1 MACFYRAAGMGFIL
15 STICYVKFLTHSS
28 PFCRPSWA
36 LASLERGTLLLS
48 ETSISE
54 TGGSDA
60 PVEKRV
66 RKPRATKSS
75 NQTASM
81 KSQQSDLPLPPALL
95 EQPSVVDP
103 PHSQQTGSNPAPAS
117 SSHSLPS
124 DEISAIAENKP
135 LHDSQAFDAD
145 DNRESSGSLQAG
157 STSGQRFNSN
167 RRDRFRHRRHRD
179 RFRDETNQATEPT
192 PDHVVAKV
200 QPTVPASFPNYSLSD
215 LKKMPAQKLLELAEQ
230 LNIHDGVARAR
241 KQDVIFALLKVLTR
255 HGDGV
260 AADGVLE
267 ILPDGFGFLR
277 AAEASYLAGPDDT
290 YISPSQIRRF
300 NLRTGDYLSGRIRF
314 PKDGER
320 YFALSIVDTINSEPL
335 EASKNKVLFEN
346 LTPLFPRSRFRL
358 ERGDGSTEDIAGR
371 ILDLMAPQGKGQ
383 RALIVSPPKAGKT
396 MMLQQIAT
404 AITRNHPS
412 VHLIVLLIDERP
424 EEVTEMQRTVRGEVI
439 SSTFDEPAAR
449 HVQVAEMVI
458 ERAKRLVEHKKD
470 VVILLDSITR
480 LARAYNNVVP
490 SSGKVLTG
498 GVDAN
503 ALHRPKR
510 FFGAAR
516 NVEEG
521 GSLTIIATA
530 LVDTGSKMDEVI
542 YEEFKGTGNSEVLLN
557 RRITEK
563 RVYPAIDINRSGTR
577 REDLLIDTDLLQ
589 KIWILRKLL
598 HPMDEIA
605 AMEFLLD
612 KMKNTKA
619 NDEFFSSMKR

>member
-1 MACFYRAAGMGFIL
+1 M
-15 STICYVKFLTHSS
+15 SDSS
-28 PFCRPSWA
+28 N
-36 LASLERGTLLLS
+36 
-48 ETSISE
+48 E
-54 TGGSDA
+54 TGA
-60 PVEKRV
+60 PAEKRV
-66 RKPRATKSS
+66 RKTRAPKTPAAD
-75 NQTASM
+75 TAAPAERAADPAP
-81 KSQQSDLPLPPALL
+81 QLPLPPVA
-95 EQPSVVDP
+95 ERAAAPEAP
-103 PHSQQTGSNPAPAS
+103 PAPAAPA
-117 SSHSLPS
+117 PS
-124 DEISAIAENKP
+124 QGASENAGP
-135 LHDSQAFDAD
+135 QAQGGQQHEGGDRD
-145 DNRESSGSLQAG
+145 GNRFG
-157 STSGQRFNSN
+157 NN
-167 RRDRFRHRRHRD
+167 RRDRFRNRRD
-179 RFRDETNQATEPT
+179 RNRERDRQGHDGMPQDGNGGQEPF
-192 PDHVVAKV
+192 
-200 QPTVPASFPNYSLSD
+200 VPRAMPNVPEGFPQYSLGD
-215 LKKMPAQKLLELAEQ
+215 LKRMPAPKLLDIAEQ
-230 LNIHDGVARAR
+230 LNIQEGVARAR

-255 HGDGV
+255 HGEGV

-277 AAEASYLAGPDDT
+277 AAEASYLAGPDDV

-300 NLRTGDYLSGRIRF
+300 NLRTGDRLAGRIRW

-320 YFALSIVDTINSEPL
+320 YFALSTIDTINGEPL

-346 LTPLFPRSRFRL
+346 LTPLFPRRRFTL
-358 ERGDGSTEDIAGR
+358 ERGNGSSEDIAGR

-396 MMLQQIAT
+396 IMMQQIAT
-404 AITRNHPS
+404 AITTNHPD
-412 VHLIVLLIDERP
+412 VHLIVLLVDERP
-424 EEVTEMQRTVRGEVI
+424 EEVTEMQRTVRGEVV

-470 VVILLDSITR
+470 VVIMLDSITR

-530 LVDTGSKMDEVI
+530 LVETGSKMDEVI
-542 YEEFKGTGNSEVLLN
+542 YEEFKGTGNSEVHLN

-577 REDLLIDTDLLQ
+577 REDLLIEPELLQ

-612 KMKNTKA
+612 KMKNTKS

>member
-1 MACFYRAAGMGFIL
+1 L
-15 STICYVKFLTHSS
+15 SDNTPDS
-28 PFCRPSWA
+28 
-36 LASLERGTLLLS
+36 G
-48 ETSISE
+48 ET
-54 TGGSDA
+54 A
-60 PVEKRV
+60 EKRV
-66 RKPRATKSS
+66 RKARVVKADAPAD
-75 NQTASM
+75 TAPSA
-81 KSQQSDLPLPPALL
+81 PPPAA
-95 EQPSVVDP
+95 
-103 PHSQQTGSNPAPAS
+103 PAPAA
-117 SSHSLPS
+117 PPPV
-124 DEISAIAENKP
+124 AN
-135 LHDSQAFDAD
+135 DAAAPAASND
-145 DNRESSGSLQAG
+145 GAPAQGGDGQPREGRDFDNRGG
-157 STSGQRFNSN
+157 N
-167 RRDRFRHRRHRD
+167 RRDRFRNRRD
-179 RFRDETNQATEPT
+179 RQRDRYRDGGMQDDGGNEPFV
-192 PDHVVAKV
+192 PRPHPQVPEGF
-200 QPTVPASFPNYSLSD
+200 PTYSLGD
-215 LKKMPAQKLLELAEQ
+215 LKRMPANKLLDIAEQ
-230 LNIHDGVARAR
+230 LQIQEGVARAR
-241 KQDVIFALLKVLTR
+241 KQDVIFAVLKVLTR
-255 HGDGV
+255 HGEGV

-277 AAEASYLAGPDDT
+277 SHEASYLAGPDDT

-300 NLRTGDYLSGRIRF
+300 NLRTGDHLSGRIRW

-320 YFALSIVDTINSEPL
+320 YFALAVVDTINGEPL

-346 LTPLFPRSRFRL
+346 LTPLFPRRKFRL
-358 ERGDGSTEDIAGR
+358 ERGDGSTEDITGR

-396 MMLQQIAT
+396 MMMQQVAT
-404 AITRNHPS
+404 AITHNHPD
-412 VHLIVLLIDERP
+412 VHLIVLLVDERP
-424 EEVTEMQRTVRGEVI
+424 EEVTEMQRTVRGEVV

-490 SSGKVLTG
+490 SSGKVLSG

-530 LVDTGSKMDEVI
+530 LIDTGSKMDEVI
-542 YEEFKGTGNSEVLLN
+542 YEEFKGTGNSEVHLN
-557 RRITEK
+557 RRIAEK

-577 REDLLIDTDLLQ
+577 REDLLIEPELLQ

-598 HPMDEIA
+598 HGMDEIG

-612 KMKNTKA
+612 KMKNTKS